1 MSVRR
6 EFARDHERLRAFGV
20 DFAAVHGI
28 CLMGCDWG
36 IADAGILICVL
47 DESLREIMSVYER
60 IGVDCVAFH
69 GICLMCCD
77 RGLADAGSLV

>member
-1 MSVRR
+1 MGSERR
-6 EFARDHERLRAFGV
+6 L
-20 DFAAVHGI
+20 
-28 CLMGCDWG
+28 
-36 IADAGILICVL
+36 ADAGILICVL

-60 IGVDCVAFH
+60 FGVDCVAVH